1 LRCPPAEITW
11 LDRSLLSG
19 NTDLTLHRA
28 PRCAGL
34 RYVQHRWELFSRDTS
49 YPVYLAPHQGGTPLD
64 ATAVQRAARQVLP
77 VAPAVHYET
86 LPVVL
91 EPGTWLVSVATWVVP
106 LRLEGAPGQAGE
118 PGTAGGDQQ
127 DATQEKRVQPNGASA
142 KRGSPPRRDA
152 AERVRAYFQRNGT
165 ARMAMAY
172 HYQEYIL
179 RLPAPQPVPM
189 MDVVVAL
196 DLSGEGAVSDYKK
209 LLQGFIWEESGHQ
222 RELAEFLLR
231 HGLLTPA
238 DLEEAR
244 RAAEANESSGRS
256 EQARRRLRYR
266 PKPAG

>member
-1 LRCPPAEITW
+1 M
-11 LDRSLLSG
+11 
-19 NTDLTLHRA
+19 
-28 PRCAGL
+28 
-34 RYVQHRWELFSRDTS
+34 QHRWELFSRDTS
-49 YPVYLAPHQGGTPLD
+49 YPVYLAAHQGGTPLD

-106 LRLEGAPGQAGE
+106 LRLEGASGRAGE
-118 PGTAGGDQQ
+118 PGTLAGDQQ
-127 DATQEKRVQPNGASA
+127 AATQEKRVQPNGAPA

-152 AERVRAYFQRNGT
+152 VPRVRAYFQRNGT
-165 ARMAMAY
+165 ARMAMAC

-231 HGLLTPA
+231 HGLLTLA

-244 RAAEANESSGRS
+244 RAAEDNERSGRS

-266 PKPAG
+266 PKPSG